1 VDNSSSAKQSSTSAE
16 SLATRADSLCKL
28 AEEYKHWQKRA
39 EDIQR
44 FLTRRDE
51 LDEIARRIGQAAA
64 AYQALAEDANVRTHM
79 APAVTVAIRL
89 RSRSK
94 DLLQQVIANPQT
106 ILKAKALEPFKGDEL
121 SGIEAALRSSWQWF
135 LGASERM
142 GIEAVLTRFPALRPT
157 ATRLARLRASLQ
169 HYGEK
174 LPSGPGAV
182 EEGRRLKKQL
192 ADELK
197 SLEGAG
203 LDNAVLAFLRR
214 SLEGVPLAELLADDK
229 VLTWLRE
236 NKLTGYFQVRST

>member
-1 VDNSSSAKQSSTSAE
+1 VDNSTPATQSSTSPE
-16 SLATRADSLCKL
+16 SLATRANSLREL
-28 AEEYKHWQKRA
+28 SEEYKRWQKRA

-51 LDEIARRIGQAAA
+51 LDDIARRIGEAAA
-64 AYQALAEDANVRTHM
+64 AYQALSGDPNVRTHM
-79 APAVTVAIRL
+79 ARAVGIAIRL
-89 RSRSK
+89 RSRTK
-94 DLLQQVIANPQT
+94 DLLQQMVATPET
-106 ILKAKALEPFKGDEL
+106 ILKAKSLEPFKGDEL
-121 SGIEAALRSSWQWF
+121 GGIDGALRSSWRWF
-135 LGASERM
+135 LGAGERM
-142 GIEAVLTRFPALRPT
+142 GIEAVLTRFPALRLT
-157 ATRLARLRASLQ
+157 ATRLARLRESLQ

-203 LDNAVLAFLRR
+203 LDSAVLAFLRR